1 MTDRFYIRLIGLFII
16 INGTLIFLKAWLL
29 ESGAH
34 HNVLLIGN
42 LALALITGL
51 SYTMNRRGLQSS
63 NNHAFVRMVYGST
76 LSKLML
82 CVIGIAVYVIIN
94 RAATSRITIFILMFL
109 YVAYTVVETLSLQR
123 VTKKKKS

>member
-16 INGTLIFLKAWLL
+16 INGTLIFLKVRLL
-29 ESGAH
+29 ETGAH

-51 SYTMNRRGLQSS
+51 SYYMNRKGLQSS
-63 NNHAFVRMVYGST
+63 NNNAFVRMVYAST

-82 CVIGIAVYVIIN
+82 CLVGIAVYVIVN
-94 RAATSRITIFILMFL
+94 RANTSRVTIFILMFL
-109 YVAYTVVETLSLQR
+109 YVAYTVVETLSLQK
-123 VTKKKKS
+123 VTKKKS

>member
-1 MTDRFYIRLIGLFII
+1 MSDRFYLRLIVLFII
-16 INGTLIFLKAWLL
+16 VNCTLIFLKAWLL
-29 ESGAH
+29 ETGAH

-51 SYTMNRRGLQSS
+51 SYNMNRKGLQSS
-63 NNHAFVRMVYGST
+63 NNNAFVRMVYAST

-82 CVIGIAVYVIIN
+82 CLVGIAVYVIIN
-94 RAATSRITIFILMFL
+94 RANTSRTTVFILMFL

-123 VTKKKKS
+123 VTKKKS

>member
-16 INGTLIFLKAWLL
+16 INGTLIFLKGRLL
-29 ESGAH
+29 ETGAH

-42 LALALITGL
+42 LALAFITGL
-51 SYTMNRRGLQSS
+51 SYYMNRKGLQSS
-63 NNHAFVRMVYGST
+63 NNNAFVRMVYAST

-82 CVIGIAVYVIIN
+82 CLVGIAVYVIVN
-94 RAATSRITIFILMFL
+94 RANTSRVTIFILMFL

-123 VTKKKKS
+123 VTKKKS